1 MGAAVMGRLLK
12 VSFGAVIAVILTFVI
27 WLFIGAVWCIIF
39 VSALAAAGFIYLLKD
54 LLKRISVIK
63 NGLSV
68 RAERREEKAYLKPE
82 PVYVYTA
89 EDGKEYWYT
98 KEFTVFNPLFYTKP
112 ELTVYYMPDD
122 PHRSV
127 CKADVTVKIIHLI
140 CYLALAALV
149 ISLFAVL
156 MFV

>member
-1 MGAAVMGRLLK
+1 MGRLLK
-12 VSFGAVIAVILTFVI
+12 VSFGAVIAIILTFVI
-27 WLFIGAVWCIIF
+27 WIFIGAVWCIIF
-39 VSALAAAGFIYLLKD
+39 VSSLAAAGFIYLLTD
-54 LLKRISVIK
+54 LLKQISVIK
-63 NGLSV
+63 NGVSV
-68 RAERREEKAYLKPE
+68 RAERREEKSYLKPE
-82 PVYVYTA
+82 PVYAYTA

-98 KEFTVFNPLFYTKP
+98 KEFTVFNPLFYARP

-127 CKADVTVKIIHLI
+127 CKADVAVKIIHLL

-149 ISLFAVL
+149 ISVFAVL

>member
-1 MGAAVMGRLLK
+1 MGRLLK
-12 VSFGAVIAVILTFVI
+12 VSLLTVFAMILTFVI
-27 WLFIGAVWCIIF
+27 WIFIGAVWCIIF
-39 VSALAAAGFIYLLKD
+39 VSALAAAGLVYLLND

-63 NGLSV
+63 NGVSV
-68 RAERREEKAYLKPE
+68 RAERREQKSYLKSE

-89 EDGKEYWYT
+89 ADGKEYWYT
-98 KEFTVFNPLFYTKP
+98 KEFTVLNPIFYAKP

-127 CKADVTVKIIHLI
+127 CKADVTAKIIHLV

-149 ISLFAVL
+149 ISVFAVL

>member
-1 MGAAVMGRLLK
+1 MGRLLK
-12 VSFGAVIAVILTFVI
+12 VSLGTVLAVVLTFVI
-27 WLFIGAVWCIIF
+27 WLFIGKVWCIIF
-39 VSALAAAGFIYLLKD
+39 VSALAAGGFIYFLTD

-63 NGLSV
+63 NGVSV
-68 RAERREEKAYLKPE
+68 RAERREQKTYLKPE

-98 KEFTVFNPLFYTKP
+98 KEFTVLNPMVYTKP
-112 ELTVYYMPDD
+112 EITVYYMPDN

-140 CYLALAALV
+140 CYIALAALV
-149 ISLFAVL
+149 VSLFAVL
-156 MFV
+156 MFF

>member
-1 MGAAVMGRLLK
+1 MGAAVMGRLFKISLGT
-12 VSFGAVIAVILTFVI
+12 VFAMILTFVI
-27 WLFIGAVWCIIF
+27 WIFLGAVWCIIF
-39 VSALAAAGFIYLLKD
+39 VSALAAAGFIYLLKN
-54 LLKRISVIK
+54 LLKQISVIK
-63 NGLSV
+63 NGASV
-68 RAERREEKAYLKPE
+68 RAERRESKSYLKPE

-89 EDGKEYWYT
+89 GDGKEYWYT

-127 CKADVTVKIIHLI
+127 CKADVTVK
-140 CYLALAALV
+140 LV